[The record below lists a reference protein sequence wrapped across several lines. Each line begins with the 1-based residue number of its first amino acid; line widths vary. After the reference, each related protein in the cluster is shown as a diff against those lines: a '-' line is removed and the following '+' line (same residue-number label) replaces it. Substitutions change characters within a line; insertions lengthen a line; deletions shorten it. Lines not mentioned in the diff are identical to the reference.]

1 MGYMILVPTHDK
13 LKHASSLLS
22 RVSGLCVAT
31 LGVHVGSSQW
41 GSAVVRPCLRGA
53 DMSKN
58 LSESVFFVVYFG
70 GWFNVG
76 KVHVSTR
83 YARVF
88 TRRRKVD
95 NSIGR
100 SVRETFL
107 QA

>member
-1 MGYMILVPTHDK
+1 VGVSSVPR
-13 LKHASSLLS
+13 LLE
-22 RVSGLCVAT
+22 VEAAKVI
-31 LGVHVGSSQW
+31 VF
-41 GSAVVRPCLRGA
+41 
-53 DMSKN
+53 SKN

-95 NSIGR
+95 NW
-100 SVRETFL
+100 
-107 QA
+107 